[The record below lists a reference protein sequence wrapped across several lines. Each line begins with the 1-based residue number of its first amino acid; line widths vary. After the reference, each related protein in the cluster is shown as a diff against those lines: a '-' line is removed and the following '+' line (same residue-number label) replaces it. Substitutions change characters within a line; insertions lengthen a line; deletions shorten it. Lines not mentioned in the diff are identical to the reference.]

1 MFFKNLLFKVF
12 KLSSFV
18 LKLKNKKV
26 YQFLS
31 KILRIKTYLKI
42 KVNYQVLESV
52 FKNKKYPINQSKP
65 YIKGSEDIFQRLHYI
80 SRNINGAIHINLN
93 LLGNATKTKV
103 RHVTTIRMT
112 RLRFSNNELINL
124 GIFFNSSIL
133 TLIHFTYL

>member
-93 LLGNATKTKV
+93 LLGNATK
-103 RHVTTIRMT
+103 
-112 RLRFSNNELINL
+112 NESQACDHNKNDQAEIQQ
-124 GIFFNSSIL
+124 
-133 TLIHFTYL
+133 

>member
-42 KVNYQVLESV
+42 KVNY
-52 FKNKKYPINQSKP
+52 
-65 YIKGSEDIFQRLHYI
+65 
-80 SRNINGAIHINLN
+80 
-93 LLGNATKTKV
+93 
-103 RHVTTIRMT
+103 
-112 RLRFSNNELINL
+112 
-124 GIFFNSSIL
+124 
-133 TLIHFTYL
+133 